1 MTKLALAE
9 ADPTLTKHFVGQPH
23 HFQLHCLQGFLLTF
37 VLSTCLFTF
46 VPQLDIWAS
55 NFFYQEGSHFP
66 ANELWFV
73 KAIYDLTPWF
83 GRAMLLTAMVVS
95 LIAIFVPSKISRR
108 HWRRACAMIAVLVFG
123 LGLLVHAL
131 LKDGMGRPRP
141 RDLQIFAGATT
152 YVPVFIHSQFCTS
165 NCSFVSG
172 HAAVGFSLMS
182 LGMFSVRRRR
192 QFWLLAGLF
201 SGGVVG
207 AVRIAQGGHFLS
219 DVVFSFLAIWMS
231 HLLVR
236 SLWLRFRSRQ
246 LYKPPNFL

>member
-1 MTKLALAE
+1 MNKLALTVTDA
-9 ADPTLTKHFVGQPH
+9 TSSKQHVRQSHQFK
-23 HFQLHCLQGFLLTF
+23 FHCLQGFFLTF
-37 VLSTCLFTF
+37 LLSTFLFSLA
-46 VPQLDIWAS
+46 PQIDIWAS
-55 NFFYQEGSHFP
+55 SFFYKEGARFP

-73 KAIYDLTPWF
+73 KVIYDGTPWF
-83 GRAMLLTAMVVS
+83 GRSMLLIAMVVS

-108 HWRRACAMIAVLVFG
+108 HWRRASAMIAVLLFG
-123 LGLLVHAL
+123 LGLLVHSF

-141 RDLQIFAGATT
+141 RDLQIFAGTTT
-152 YVPVFIHSQFCTS
+152 YVPVFTHSQFCTS

-201 SGGVVG
+201 SGCVVG

-231 HLLVR
+231 HLIVR
-236 SLWLRFRSRQ
+236 ALWLRFRLRQ
-246 LYKPPNFL
+246 LYKASNL